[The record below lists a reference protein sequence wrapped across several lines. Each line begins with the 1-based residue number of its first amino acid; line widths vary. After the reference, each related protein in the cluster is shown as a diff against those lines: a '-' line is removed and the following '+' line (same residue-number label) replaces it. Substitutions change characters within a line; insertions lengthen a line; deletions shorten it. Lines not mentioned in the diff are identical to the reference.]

1 MPIYIRYITDD
12 DTGLEPVQYI
22 GDYDTCRGV
31 AVGIHYS
38 HPVEVFQRAA
48 LSARCNIIVVDS
60 AEDLAKV
67 LKIRSN
73 LPDLNAI
80 VQYGKEEGAPQKIP
94 GVMTVS
100 DQ

>member
-1 MPIYIRYITDD
+1 MHS
-12 DTGLEPVQYI
+12 LEPVQYI

-67 LKIRSN
+67 LKIRNN
-73 LPDLNAI
+73 LPDVNVI
-80 VQYGKEEGAPQKIP
+80 VRYGKNEETSQKIP
-94 GVMTVS
+94 GVMSVS
-100 DQ
+100 D